1 MNILILH
8 RIPYY
13 KIEYHRGIDHVKHHV
28 VYIGTAENIANIPE
42 DLSCQKIIRAGEK
55 DIENEIF
62 DYIKQ
67 SSYSFDRI
75 ISLSE
80 YELIAA
86 ARLRELFNV
95 EGPKPWE
102 VELVRNK
109 LAMKSVLAK
118 AGIKVPS
125 FASLESLLS
134 NKPFSHLGKVVI
146 KPIDGASSKDV
157 ILCENVEYVIKM
169 LKQSNTGIAELD
181 QRSKSLD
188 AYEIEAFI
196 EGKIFH
202 IDGLVQDRKL
212 VICLASQYVGTCLD
226 YAKGKPLGSV
236 QIVTTPSMQEWTQ
249 RCIEAVQIKNGSFHL
264 EAIESSEGLVFL
276 EIANR
281 VGGADVVK
289 TFESATS
296 IHLPSCELKLML
308 GENFIETHGKQ
319 SPYCYGWFVFPG
331 HQLVSGFAK
340 IINSYQCKHHRFILN
355 WHELQEDQPCQKHI
369 TYQPHEVPIAGIV
382 KGNDSQELIQFLQHM
397 FNRVSVVDKKHYL
410 ENVA

>member
-13 KIEYHRGIDHVKHHV
+13 KIEYHRGIDHAKHHV
-28 VYIGTAENIANIPE
+28 VYIGTAENIANLPE
-42 DLSCQKIIRAGEK
+42 NLSCQKIIRAGKK
-55 DIENEIF
+55 DIENEIV

-67 SSYSFDRI
+67 SPYPFDRI

-80 YELIAA
+80 YELMTAA
-86 ARLRELFNV
+86 KLRELFNV
-95 EGPKPWE
+95 EGPKPLE

-109 LAMKSVLAK
+109 LTMKTALAN
-118 AGIKVPS
+118 AGIKVPA

-134 NKPFSHLGKVVI
+134 NKAFSHVGKVVI

-157 ILCENVEYVIKM
+157 ILCKNVEYAIKTV
-169 LKQSNTGIAELD
+169 QQGNTGITELD
-181 QRSKSLD
+181 QRLKSLD

-202 IDGLVQDRKL
+202 IDGLVQNGKL
-212 VICLASQYVGTCLD
+212 VGCLASQYVGTCLD

-236 QIVTTPSMQEWTQ
+236 QIATTITMQEWTQ

-289 TFESATS
+289 TFELATS
-296 IHLPSCELKLML
+296 IHLPSCELKFML
-308 GENFIETHGKQ
+308 GEDSMKTNIKQ
-319 SPYCYGWFVFPG
+319 SSYCYGWFVFPG

-340 IINSYQCKHHRFILN
+340 TINSHQCKHHRFILN
-355 WHELQEDQPCQKHI
+355 WYELQEDQPCQKHI

-397 FNRVSVVDKKHYL
+397 FNRVSVVDKKQYL